1 METTTIKVSGMT
13 CGGCSGSVTRVLN
26 ELPGV
31 AQAEVMLDP
40 GQAIVEFDPAMVTR
54 ESLCAAIDDAGFEAQ

>member
-13 CGGCSGSVTRVLN
+13 CGGCSGSVTRVLS

-31 AQAEVMLDP
+31 AKAEVTLDP
-40 GQAIVEFDPAMVTR
+40 AQAVVQFDPAQVTR
-54 ESLCAAIDDAGFEAQ
+54 DALCAAIDDAGFEAE